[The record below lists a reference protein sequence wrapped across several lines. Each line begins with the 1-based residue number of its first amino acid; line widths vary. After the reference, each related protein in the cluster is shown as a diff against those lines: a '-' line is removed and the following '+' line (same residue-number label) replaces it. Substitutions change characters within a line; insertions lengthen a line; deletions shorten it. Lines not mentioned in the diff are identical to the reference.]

1 MLDIK
6 ANTVFS
12 GGCFSPICLS
22 DGVSFGG
29 ILKVLD
35 EVGKHAFHQFDIGQ
49 SWHVYLICP

>member
-12 GGCFSPICLS
+12 GGCLGPTCLS

-49 SWHVYLICP
+49 SLHVYLICP